1 MIEFYRGMVADGAMR
16 ASEREMT
23 AIARNV
29 VLVATY
35 SISFHRL
42 TKRSRDK
49 SEEIDLGLAAYQVL
63 ALVAPYLIADA
74 RLLLD
79 KLGEAYL

>member
-1 MIEFYRGMVADGAMR
+1 MVTGASGGIG
-16 ASEREMT
+16 A
-23 AIARNV
+23 AIAAE
-29 VLVATY
+29 L
-35 SISFHRL
+35 S
-42 TKRSRDK
+42 K
-49 SEEIDLGLAAYQVL
+49 EYQVL